1 MGELTKGPVLTVE
14 GPWKGAGSSSSPWR
28 GAWHLRPLR
37 EQRGLCVFG
46 LRVWSGRPEVP
57 AASRGRALGRAP
69 PGGLR
74 HSSLLWVEA
83 WEETLLCS
91 HPVQLCPAG
100 ETRRC
105 ESDKA
110 AGCWVLGAE
119 AGAWVRGRGPGAV
132 GRRLP
137 RSAPPPAGCCGTGS
151 AMACPGARREKTAG
165 EQSPRQTRATTSTHR
180 PGLSPVLRGLWSA
193 SPFEAALVRW
203 PGSLAPRPCD
213 CMRA

>member
-110 AGCWVLGAE
+110 AGCWVLRR
-119 AGAWVRGRGPGAV
+119 VPG
-132 GRRLP
+132 
-137 RSAPPPAGCCGTGS
+137 
-151 AMACPGARREKTAG
+151 
-165 EQSPRQTRATTSTHR
+165 
-180 PGLSPVLRGLWSA
+180 
-193 SPFEAALVRW
+193 
-203 PGSLAPRPCD
+203 
-213 CMRA
+213 